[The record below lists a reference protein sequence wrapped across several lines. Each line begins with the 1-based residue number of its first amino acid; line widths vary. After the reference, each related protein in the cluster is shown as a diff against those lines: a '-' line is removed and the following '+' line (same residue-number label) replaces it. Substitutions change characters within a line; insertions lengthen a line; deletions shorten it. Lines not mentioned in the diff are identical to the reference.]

1 MTNVSPDRLASQG
14 GTPVRERYLPLVVPH
29 IGAREKAL
37 VLEAL
42 DSGWITTGPKALD
55 LGNRIAEL
63 SGAKFG
69 LAVSSATAA
78 LHLGLVAAGV
88 RPGDEV
94 IVPTNTFVACAN
106 VVEHCGARPVLVDIE
121 PDTLCVAPAAVEAA
135 LSPRT
140 KAIMPVDLGGHPAD
154 MDALEALANPRGIP
168 LIEDAA
174 HSLGAAWGDRPVG
187 SRATV
192 TAFSFYATKNLTT
205 GEGGAVVT
213 DDEALLEQMRSLS
226 LHGMSRDAWLR
237 YTDKGSWYY
246 EITAPGYKYNLSDVL
261 AAIGL
266 GQLER
271 FPQMQARRH
280 EIAAIYDRLLGDLP
294 EIGRPVTRPGVTH
307 ARHLYAISLD
317 LERLTIDRAVF
328 IRELRAENI
337 GSSVHFIPIHLHPH
351 FRDSLGYA
359 PGAFP
364 IAERAYAR
372 TISLPMF
379 PGMSD
384 RDVEDVCAAVRKLVA
399 SYRR

>member
-14 GTPVRERYLPLVVPH
+14 GTPVRERYLPLMVPH

-63 SGAKFG
+63 CGAKFG

-78 LHLGLVAAGV
+78 LHLGLVATGV

-205 GEGGAVVT
+205 GEGGALVT
-213 DDEALLEQMRSLS
+213 DDEALLERMRSLS

-280 EIAAIYDRLLGDLP
+280 EIAALYDRLLAGIP
-294 EIGRPVTRPGVTH
+294 KIGRPVTRPGVTH